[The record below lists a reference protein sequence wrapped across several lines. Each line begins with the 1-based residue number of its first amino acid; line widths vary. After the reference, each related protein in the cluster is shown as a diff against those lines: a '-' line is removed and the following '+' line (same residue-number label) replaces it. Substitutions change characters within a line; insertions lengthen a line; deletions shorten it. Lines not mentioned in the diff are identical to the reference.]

1 MRDKKINVLVQ
12 IGLRKAPDLADVPLF
27 VDLAKNEEDRAV
39 LRLLSAQTAVG
50 KEIFTGPDVP
60 PDRVGVLRTAFDAA
74 MKDPA
79 LLAQARKQGLE
90 IGPVSGEELQ
100 RVIQDML
107 SMPKPVIDRLSEI
120 LGPRR

>member
-1 MRDKKINVLVQ
+1 MFRFSSISRKTRRIVPYCGCFRRKPLLARKYSRD
-12 IGLRKAPDLADVPLF
+12 PT
-27 VDLAKNEEDRAV
+27 
-39 LRLLSAQTAVG
+39 S
-50 KEIFTGPDVP
+50 P
-60 PDRVGVLRTAFDAA
+60 PDRVRVLRTAFEAT

-100 RVIQDML
+100 RVVQDML
-107 SMPKPVIDRLSEI
+107 SMPKPVIDRLNEI